1 VGFVQRTAPDPV
13 TGATLAL
20 EGNVLQPVVMGRAL
34 RLHPVVIL
42 LAVSAGGLQAGVAPA
57 PAEVAT

>member
-1 VGFVQRTAPDPV
+1 M
-13 TGATLAL
+13 
-20 EGNVLQPVVMGRAL
+20 LQPVVMGRAL

-42 LAVSAGGLQAGVAPA
+42 LAVSAGGLLAEVAPA